1 MIMLGEYNLLRI
13 DRILDQG
20 AYLVDDEE
28 NDVLL
33 PNKYMA
39 ENAQVDDE
47 IEVFVYNDS
56 EDRLIATNLTPKFT
70 LNEFAF
76 LQVKDVNRF
85 GAFLDWGLE
94 KEILVPFSEQNQRME
109 IDRWYIVRLLLD
121 EKTNRLVASNKLH
134 KFIETDFISVE
145 IGEEVDLLVFERT
158 DLGYKVIINNV
169 HQGLIYA
176 NEIFKELN
184 VGETL
189 SGFVKNIRE
198 DGKID
203 ISIQKQGYQN
213 VEPNAMKILEIL
225 KEKEGFLPL
234 TDKSQPEDIYSQLEM
249 SKKTFKKAI
258 GGLYKRKLIRFTEEG
273 IYLL

>member
-1 MIMLGEYNLLRI
+1 MLGEYNLLRI

-158 DLGYKVIINNV
+158 DLGYKVIVNNV

>member
-1 MIMLGEYNLLRI
+1 MLGEYNLLRI